1 MYFIEENIKPQVYRT
16 YVNFVVNISW
26 SGNSYNVFLK
36 KKSNLSPCQ
45 TLSSIVNYI
54 TAQIS
59 LYKTLS
65 DTRRKDMR

>member
-36 KKSNLSPCQ
+36 KKVICLH
-45 TLSSIVNYI
+45 
-54 TAQIS
+54 A
-59 LYKTLS
+59 
-65 DTRRKDMR
+65 RRCHPL